1 MQLRLTKDQAFQAL
15 QASPA
20 EGWLSD
26 VYLKNRENGTLNAVE
41 ILDTMRLDAFR
52 LWVASGICLHSQRP
66 EKPGLDKLAAL
77 YFKLAPALPSS
88 NKYECALRIQRVSSV
103 IRRLQEKH
111 GLAANCVVEMAYG
124 VCLLALPS
132 NLLALPSKVLLSD
145 FYETVDSNCQ
155 GMRDDAIEVMGVLCD
170 LYSLIGQ

>member
-1 MQLRLTKDQAFQAL
+1 MQLRLTKDQAFQAF

-26 VYLKNRENGTLNAVE
+26 VYLKNRKNGTLNAVE
-41 ILDTMRLDAFR
+41 ILDTMRPDAFR

-66 EKPGLDKLAAL
+66 EKPALDKLAAL
-77 YFKLAPALPSS
+77 YYKLAPALPSS

-124 VCLLALPS
+124 VCLLNVPA
-132 NLLALPSKVLLSD
+132 SKVPLSD

>member
-1 MQLRLTKDQAFQAL
+1 MQLRLTKDQAFQAF

-41 ILDTMRLDAFR
+41 ILDTMSPDAFR

-66 EKPGLDKLAAL
+66 EKPELDKLAAL

-88 NKYECALRIQRVSSV
+88 NKYECALRVQRVSSV

-124 VCLLALPS
+124 VCLLAP
-132 NLLALPSKVLLSD
+132 PSKVLLSD

-155 GMRDDAIEVMGVLCD
+155 GMRDDAIEVISLLCE